1 MNWRSMERTREVTPL
16 PMAWKK
22 EIELI
27 CMACKGYIKTMTRT
41 AYMPIARRASSE
53 LKSRRK
59 KPGKINKTRAVSVAR
74 MVPIRVPFTIASRI
88 RWYFAAPKLKP
99 IMGSRPWEMP
109 TTGIKAN
116 S

>member
-1 MNWRSMERTREVTPL
+1 MNWRSVDTMRGMPPL
-16 PMAWKK
+16 PMPWKK
-22 EIELI
+22 EIALNCVE
-27 CMACKGYIKTMTRT
+27 CTGDIKTMTRT
-41 AYMPIARRASSE
+41 AYMPIAIRASSE

-74 MVPIRVPFTIASRI
+74 AVPIRVPFTIASRI
-88 RWYFAAPKLKP
+88 RWYLAAPKLKP
-99 IMGSRPWEMP
+99 MMGSRPWEMP